1 MQTRK
6 RRFSQS
12 PSTTTT
18 TTTTAAAAVKSEEQ
32 ANEHDTGTRV
42 GRVLIGTPTIMI
54 QPKRRCLQPPAPAPA
69 PTEEEIAL
77 DSTSTKWV
85 IA

>member
-12 PSTTTT
+12 PT

-69 PTEEEIAL
+69 PAPTEEEIAL